1 MGKEVIEG
9 ILLGLTAVVMVVLV
23 GVYITLGST
32 GIIIGAGVS
41 AVLLVGQ
48 WFYFNR
54 GDDQLESE

>member
-41 AVLLVGQ
+41 AALLVGQ
-48 WFYFNR
+48 WFFYNR